1 MGRKIR
7 KAGTLISKIHQRSQ
21 RIFSAMMKESGIGSL
36 NPAQSK
42 IIFALWESGTIPISV
57 LVQKTALRKST
68 LTSMLTRLEKK
79 MFIERNI
86 SAADK
91 RVTLVSLSKKGVDII
106 AACDSL
112 SDRMLNVFY
121 KGMSEKDIDIFE
133 NNLSRILL
141 NLEKAES

>member
-42 IIFALWESGTIPISV
+42 IIFVLWEAGTIPIST

-68 LTSMLTRLEKK
+68 LTSMLSRLENK

-86 SAADK
+86 SPAD
-91 RVTLVSLSKKGVDII
+91 RRITLVSLSKKGSDII
-106 AACDSL
+106 TACDVL
-112 SDRMLNVFY
+112 SDRMLRVFY
-121 KGMSEKDIDIFE
+121 NGMTENEIDLFEK
-133 NNLSRILL
+133 NLTHVLS
-141 NLEKAES
+141 NLEKAEA